1 MSASANFGAA
11 AAAIT
16 HAVSQTGGNFRGVG
30 AAAGD
35 SLSNIGKEMA
45 GSFSAGQEDVS
56 KAIGDK
62 ISRAMPGS
70 LYENLNVAPGTSIKD
85 LVKQI
90 KTGDKDGLTKALQ
103 DITGINVRDDVHLP
117 ANIPIEK
124 RIDNFLNQIKTQIIQ
139 EIKDC
144 IARHLQALRN
154 KHKILDILLDLEK
167 YIQQKI
173 NRARL
178 ELQRKI
184 RAAIE
189 KEIMQN
195 IGLWQITQLRQK
207 IMSLIRKLCP
217 DTHSRGAKSSISPA
231 QVRKYQTDPT
241 WEIVDGQTPVGDLAK
256 RTSSAHAAY
265 SEDPNSTGR
274 LLENTTEDIMAK
286 VRSEAQ
292 QQGAGFAD
300 ASADTYVNSDGTI
313 DGTYINSDG
322 DLVDA
327 TDVATKVDCT

>member
-1 MSASANFGAA
+1 MS
-11 AAAIT
+11 
-16 HAVSQTGGNFRGVG
+16 
-30 AAAGD
+30 
-35 SLSNIGKEMA
+35 E
-45 GSFSAGQEDVS
+45 SFSAGQESFS
-56 KAIGDK
+56 KAVGDK

-103 DITGINVRDDVHLP
+103 NITGINVRDDLHLP
-117 ANIPIEK
+117 SNVPIAK

-144 IARHLQALRN
+144 IARHLRALRN
-154 KHKILDILLDLEK
+154 KHEILDILLDLEN

-207 IMSLIRKLCP
+207 ITSLIRKMCP
-217 DTHSRGAKSSISPA
+217 DTHSRGASRGARSSISPA

-241 WEIVDGQTPVGDLAK
+241 WEIVDGVTPVSDLAK
-256 RTSSAHAAY
+256 ITSSAHAAH
-265 SEDPNSTGR
+265 SEDPNSTGS
-274 LLENTTEDIMAK
+274 LVESMTGDIMEK

-292 QQGAGFAD
+292 RQGTGFANVTT
-300 ASADTYVNSDGTI
+300 DTYTNSDGTI
-313 DGTYINSDG
+313 DSTYINSDG

-327 TDVATKVDCT
+327 ADVATKVDCA